1 MIKIKKKVKFEHK
14 ENKLKNEG
22 DIINSRNFFYS
33 TKSKNLTF
41 LMEKRFNW
49 MNKYI
54 DSDST
59 GLEVGAGPGLSKEFI
74 KCKNFKISDYT
85 ECDFLDFKNVNILKT
100 SFPDN
105 AFDFIISSNVIHHVP
120 YPIVFFEE
128 MKRIL
133 KKNGK
138 LIIQDV
144 NCSLIHQILTIILKH
159 EGFNF
164 ESNVFSKKECSTDEK
179 DLWSGN
185 IAIPNLLFD
194 DINKFKQNVSGF
206 KLAYHNYSEFLCL
219 VNSGGVIAKTF
230 YIPLNRLFFNLLDF
244 IDKFL
249 IKIFPSIFAFQCQ
262 VVLIKE

>member
-1 MIKIKKKVKFEHK
+1 MIKIKKKVKYDHK
-14 ENKLKNEG
+14 ENRLENEG
-22 DIINSRNFFYS
+22 NVINSRNFFYS
-33 TKSKNLTF
+33 KKSINLTF
-41 LMEKRFNW
+41 LIEKRFNW

-54 DSDST
+54 NSNSK
-59 GLEVGAGPGLSKEFI
+59 GLEVGAGAGFSKEFI
-74 KCKNFKISDYT
+74 KCEDFKTSDYT
-85 ECDFLDFKNVNILKT
+85 EYDFLDFKNVDVLKT
-100 SFPDN
+100 PFTDN
-105 AFDFIISSNVIHHVP
+105 TFDFIISSNVIHHVP

-128 MKRIL
+128 MNRIL

-144 NCSLIHQILTIILKH
+144 NCSLIHQFLTIILKH

-206 KLAYHNYSEFLCL
+206 KLVYHNYLR
-219 VNSGGVIAKTF
+219 
-230 YIPLNRLFFNLLDF
+230 YM
-244 IDKFL
+244 
-249 IKIFPSIFAFQCQ
+249 KIQ
-262 VVLIKE
+262 L